1 MEKRSWL
8 AFAAAL
14 IMGAAVFALDLAA
27 KDFFFLARETAE
39 PFPTNDFITLVTHR
53 NYGISFNL
61 PIPLPITIL
70 ITGLA
75 LGWAMAMLIERGRRG
90 DRFAC
95 AVIGVFIGGV
105 LGNVFDRLTLGFVRD
120 WLLLFGRSA
129 INFADLAIGISLL
142 AYLFFGSRKKKRSNN
157 LLTGSFRCGTW

>member
-14 IMGAAVFALDLAA
+14 MMGAAVFALDLAT
-27 KDFFFLARETAE
+27 KHVL
-39 PFPTNDFITLVTHR
+39 FPIGDTSDLIPKNSIITLVTHR

-61 PIPLPITIL
+61 PIPLPVTIL

-75 LGWAMAMLIERGRRG
+75 LGWALALLIERGRADNRL
-90 DRFAC
+90 AC
-95 AVIGVFIGGV
+95 IVIGIFIGGV

-129 INFADLAIGISLL
+129 INLADLAIAVSLL
-142 AYLFFGSRKKKRSNN
+142 TYLFFGNRKKNAAEPS
-157 LLTGSFRCGTW
+157 